1 MQEKYE
7 LRHMETA
14 KTKVGVIG
22 AGAMG
27 SGIAQLAA
35 QAGHPVV
42 LVDQSADA
50 IDRSAAQL
58 AKVADR
64 LIEKGKWTPELS
76 RSVQERIHR
85 TTELTALE
93 SCDWIVE
100 AIVENLDAK
109 QSLFQSL
116 EAIVGPN
123 TVLASNTSSLSL
135 TAIAGGLKHPER
147 FIGLHFFNPAPLMA
161 LVEIIP
167 ALQTDK
173 RWVEAARTMM
183 VDWGKAPVVAK
194 DTPGFIV
201 NRVARPFYG
210 EALRIVEEGIADV
223 PTIDAAMRNA
233 GFRMGPFELMD
244 LIGNDVNYAV
254 SCSVFNSFYHDPR
267 YRPSLIQKQHVD
279 AGWYGRKSGRG
290 YYDYNEGDSKV
301 EVKEDALTPN
311 AIERIQERIVA
322 MLINEAADATYLQIA
337 SPQDL
342 EVAMTKGVN
351 YPKGLLHWCN
361 EWGVKKAL
369 GILEG
374 LHDRY
379 GDDRYRPS
387 PILRDMAANNS
398 RFEV

>member
-1 MQEKYE
+1 
-7 LRHMETA
+7 META
-14 KTKVGVIG
+14 KTTVGVIG

-50 IDRSAAQL
+50 LDRSAAQL

-64 LIEKGKWTPELS
+64 LIEKGKWAPEFS
-76 RSVQERIHR
+76 QSVQERIHR
-85 TTELTALE
+85 TTELTALK
-93 SCDWIVE
+93 SCDWIIE
-100 AIVENLDAK
+100 AIVENLGVK

-183 VDWGKAPVVAK
+183 VDWGKSPVVAK

-210 EALRIVEEGIADV
+210 EALRMVEEGIADA

-254 SCSVFNSFYHDPR
+254 SCSVFSSFYHDPR

-290 YYDYNEGDSKV
+290 YYDYNEGTGKV

-311 AIERIQERIVA
+311 TFERIQERIVA
-322 MLINEAADATYLQIA
+322 MLINEAADAAYLHIA

-351 YPKGLLHWCN
+351 YPKGLLQWCN
-361 EWGVKKAL
+361 EWGVTKAL
-369 GILEG
+369 CILEG
-374 LHDRY
+374 LHNRY

-387 PILRDMAANNS
+387 PILRDMAASNS

>member
-7 LRHMETA
+7 LRNMETA
-14 KTKVGVIG
+14 KTTVGVIG

-50 IDRSAAQL
+50 LDRSAAQL

-64 LIEKGKWTPELS
+64 LIEKGKWTLEFS
-76 RSVQERIHR
+76 QSVQERIHR

-100 AIVENLDAK
+100 AIVEKLEVK

-116 EAIVGPN
+116 EAIVDPQ

-183 VDWGKAPVVAK
+183 VDWGKSPVVAK

-210 EALRIVEEGIADV
+210 EALRMVEEGIADA

-254 SCSVFNSFYHDPR
+254 SCSVFSSFYNDPR

-290 YYDYNEGDSKV
+290 YYDYNEGAGKV
-301 EVKEDALTPN
+301 EVKEEALAPN
-311 AIERIQERIVA
+311 TFERIQERIVA
-322 MLINEAADATYLQIA
+322 MLINEAADAAYLHIA

-351 YPKGLLHWCN
+351 YPKGLLQWCN
-361 EWGVKKAL
+361 EWGVTKAL
-369 GILEG
+369 AILEG
-374 LHDRY
+374 LHNRY

-387 PILRDMAANNS
+387 PILRDMAASNS

>member
-1 MQEKYE
+1 
-7 LRHMETA
+7 META
-14 KTKVGVIG
+14 KTTVGVIG

-42 LVDQSADA
+42 LVDQSAEA
-50 IDRSAAQL
+50 LDRSAVQL

-64 LIEKGKWTPELS
+64 LIEKGKWTPEFS
-76 RSVQERIHR
+76 QSVQEHIHR

-100 AIVENLDAK
+100 AIVENLGVK

-116 EAIVGPN
+116 EGIVSPQ

-183 VDWGKAPVVAK
+183 VDWGKSPVVAK

-210 EALRIVEEGIADV
+210 EALRMVEEGIADA

-254 SCSVFNSFYHDPR
+254 SCSVFSSFYHDPR

-290 YYDYNEGDSKV
+290 YYDYNEGTGKV
-301 EVKEDALTPN
+301 EVKEEALAPN
-311 AIERIQERIVA
+311 TFQRIQERIVA
-322 MLINEAADATYLQIA
+322 MLINEAADAAYLHIA

-351 YPKGLLHWCN
+351 YPKGLLQWSN
-361 EWGVKKAL
+361 EWGVRKAL
-369 GILEG
+369 TILEG
-374 LHDRY
+374 LHNRY

-387 PILRDMAANNS
+387 PILRDMAASNS

>member
-1 MQEKYE
+1 
-7 LRHMETA
+7 META
-14 KTKVGVIG
+14 KTTVGVIG

-50 IDRSAAQL
+50 LDRSAAQL

-64 LIEKGKWTPELS
+64 LIEKGKWTPEFS
-76 RSVQERIHR
+76 QSVQERIHR
-85 TTELTALE
+85 TTELTALK

-100 AIVENLDAK
+100 AIVENLGVK

-183 VDWGKAPVVAK
+183 VDWGKSPVVAK

-210 EALRIVEEGIADV
+210 EALRMVEEGIADA

-254 SCSVFNSFYHDPR
+254 SCSVFSSFYHDPR

-290 YYDYNEGDSKV
+290 YYDYNEGTGKV

-311 AIERIQERIVA
+311 TFERIQERIVA
-322 MLINEAADATYLQIA
+322 MLINEAADAAYLHIA

-351 YPKGLLHWCN
+351 YPKGLLQWCN
-361 EWGVKKAL
+361 EWGVTKAL
-369 GILEG
+369 CILEG
-374 LHDRY
+374 LHNRY

-387 PILRDMAANNS
+387 PILRDMAASNS

>member
-1 MQEKYE
+1 
-7 LRHMETA
+7 META
-14 KTKVGVIG
+14 KTTVGVIG

-50 IDRSAAQL
+50 LDRSAAQL

-64 LIEKGKWTPELS
+64 LIEKGKWTPEFS
-76 RSVQERIHR
+76 QSVQERIHR

-100 AIVENLDAK
+100 AIVEKLDVK

-116 EAIVGPN
+116 EAIVGPQ

-147 FIGLHFFNPAPLMA
+147 LIGLHFFNPAPLMA

-167 ALQTDK
+167 ALQSDK

-290 YYDYNEGDSKV
+290 YYDYNEGASKV

-311 AIERIQERIVA
+311 AVERIQERIVA
-322 MLINEAADATYLQIA
+322 MLINEAADAAYLQIA

-351 YPKGLLHWCN
+351 YPKGLLQWCN

-369 GILEG
+369 SILEG